1 MQAAIVPAIH
11 GKWEVKEALYS
22 VFDGLTTTSFFSSF
36 DCLDGSS
43 SSLVDDLDGS
53 VAGSLATSLS
63 SSVLINMYNY
73 KVFKLNKKFHLVQE
87 SL

>member
-1 MQAAIVPAIH
+1 LNDCPASLALAAA
-11 GKWEVKEALYS
+11 EAGCSSSLPSSSFSSPSAEEEPSVRLLCLYS

-36 DCLDGSS
+36 DCIDGSS

-63 SSVLINMYNY
+63 
-73 KVFKLNKKFHLVQE
+73 
-87 SL
+87 

>member
-1 MQAAIVPAIH
+1 LNDCPASLALAAA
-11 GKWEVKEALYS
+11 EAGCSSSFSSPSAEEEPSVRLLCLYS

-36 DCLDGSS
+36 DCIDGSS

-63 SSVLINMYNY
+63 
-73 KVFKLNKKFHLVQE
+73 
-87 SL
+87 

>member
-1 MQAAIVPAIH
+1 LNDCPASLALAAA
-11 GKWEVKEALYS
+11 EAGCSSSLPSSFSSPSAEEEPSVRLLCLYS

-36 DCLDGSS
+36 DCIDGSS

-63 SSVLINMYNY
+63 
-73 KVFKLNKKFHLVQE
+73 
-87 SL
+87 